1 MRRHKL
7 FGNTL
12 VSMCLAKWKLHLNT
26 MYHSSL
32 FLLINPAS
40 MTETTCILLF
50 LENQNYYCWSCCIEE
65 ICTEATL
72 HLLQKGLTKKFK
84 CTYKIQNISNKFLK
98 AVSSSCLSENGQ
110 GMTQSKLLNSL
121 EIGSRVLPSLVLRD
135 YWELVWL
142 LLSSDK
148 SSGTKW
154 EQKLAENILIQIK
167 HRKMLLSGNKM

>member
-1 MRRHKL
+1 M
-7 FGNTL
+7 
-12 VSMCLAKWKLHLNT
+12 
-26 MYHSSL
+26 
-32 FLLINPAS
+32 
-40 MTETTCILLF
+40 
-50 LENQNYYCWSCCIEE
+50 
-65 ICTEATL
+65 
-72 HLLQKGLTKKFK
+72 
-84 CTYKIQNISNKFLK
+84 K

-167 HRKMLLSGNKM
+167 HWKMLLSGNKM